1 MRYAIFVLSLAILL
15 PVISSAQ
22 YPYPYPGA
30 RRSGGKANAAPPSG
44 NQPTPTFE
52 GTLKMLTKKE
62 IVLQL
67 QSDQIVT
74 IRRDHK
80 TKFIEKDKD
89 VKPDNIEIG
98 TALAIDVKED
108 LDLKP
113 MAVRVV
119 VNPPPPPAEK
129 PATVS
134 DKPATASDKPLTA
147 SDKPVTEP

>member
-52 GTLKMLTKKE
+52 GTLKMMTKKE
-62 IVLQL
+62 IMLQL
-67 QSDQIVT
+67 QSDQVVT

-80 TKFIEKDKD
+80 TKFIAKDKD
-89 VKPDNIEIG
+89 IKPDNIEIG

-134 DKPATASDKPLTA
+134 EKS
-147 SDKPVTEP
+147 STEP

>member
-1 MRYAIFVLSLAILL
+1 MRYGILVLALAILI
-15 PVISSAQ
+15 PAVTPAQ
-22 YPYPYPGA
+22 SGYPYPGV
-30 RRSGGKANAAPPSG
+30 RRSAGKANAAPPSG

-52 GTLKMLTKKE
+52 GTLKMMTKKE

-67 QSDQIVT
+67 QTEQIVT

-80 TKFIEKDKD
+80 TKFTEKDKD

-119 VNPPPPPAEK
+119 VNPPPPPPEK
-129 PATVS
+129 PA
-134 DKPATASDKPLTA
+134 ATSE
-147 SDKPVTEP
+147 KPVTEP

>member
-1 MRYAIFVLSLAILL
+1 MEHMRYGILVLSLAILL
-15 PVISSAQ
+15 PAVTWAQ
-22 YPYPYPGA
+22 YPYPYPTV

-44 NQPTPTFE
+44 NQPNPTFE
-52 GTLKMLTKKE
+52 GTLKMMTKKE
-62 IVLQL
+62 IMLQL

-89 VKPDNIEIG
+89 IKPDNIEIG

-119 VNPPPPPAEK
+119 VQ
-129 PATVS
+129 
-134 DKPATASDKPLTA
+134 KPATASDR
-147 SDKPVTEP
+147 PVTEP